1 MTVYMRIREKER
13 DAGKQMKVN
22 IVADFKENGM
32 DKNEPHIVGGT
43 NNEMVAGYAVMR
55 KLQAQGCDVQM
66 LTVIDGDWSLKELH
80 DITNY

>member
-1 MTVYMRIREKER
+1 MSPVFSRVCTLLEVNLTVYMRIREKER

-43 NNEMVAGYAVMR
+43 NNEMVAGVC
-55 KLQAQGCDVQM
+55 CDE
-66 LTVIDGDWSLKELH
+66 K
-80 DITNY
+80 ITGAGL